1 MSKLVTKVERA
12 LGHHKGGADV
22 EAAQKEAAEKA
33 GRGASKQFT
42 GIDPNA
48 APVTARGRGGRSLD
62 QIPGLRIPLGTPST
76 PLGPRRP
83 NAPRRK
89 Y

>member
-1 MSKLVTKVERA
+1 MGKFGTLLKKISLTKESPSKK
-12 LGHHKGGADV
+12 
-22 EAAQKEAAEKA
+22 
-33 GRGASKQFT
+33 FT

-48 APVTARGRGGRSLD
+48 KEATTTGTPGRRID

-76 PLGPRRP
+76 PLGPGRP
-83 NAPRRK
+83 NPRRRK